1 MEVIANL
8 WWLWMIGI
16 LATAIW
22 SVCVTWG
29 MWRSIACDER
39 KIFDAS
45 IVKKNLNLLLSYVL
59 FTLFVI
65 MLIIAIISLVVL
77 AIVD

>member
-16 LATAIW
+16 LVTAIW

-29 MWRSIACDER
+29 IWRSIACDER
-39 KIFDAS
+39 KIFDAN
-45 IVKKNLNLLLSYVL
+45 IIKKNLSLMLSYIL
-59 FTLFVI
+59 FALFVI
-65 MLIIAIISLVVL
+65 MLMISILSLIVL
-77 AIVD
+77 AITD